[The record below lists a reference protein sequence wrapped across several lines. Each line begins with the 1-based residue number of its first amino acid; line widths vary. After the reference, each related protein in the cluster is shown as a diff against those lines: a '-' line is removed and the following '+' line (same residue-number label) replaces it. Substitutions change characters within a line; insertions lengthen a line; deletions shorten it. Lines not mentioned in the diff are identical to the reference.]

1 MILSSAAKFA
11 SKLAFGLSFA
21 ALSMQALAQTSA
33 AIPPASYG
41 NRQAGQF
48 GDRTSGTFG
57 DIDQGHYG
65 DTASGNFREQNY
77 SRAQEGQVRP
87 VTAKPLP
94 STVSSPYITLSK
106 PADEPVA
113 DSKPKTQKKK

>member
-11 SKLAFGLSFA
+11 SKLGLGLIGA
-21 ALSMQALAQTSA
+21 VLSMQALAQTAS
-33 AIPPASYG
+33 AIPPAAYG

-65 DTASGNFREQNY
+65 DTATGSFREENY
-77 SRAQEGQVRP
+77 SRAQEAQVRP

-94 STVSSPYITLSK
+94 ATGSSPYITLSK

-113 DSKPKTQKKK
+113 DSKTKTSKKK

>member
-1 MILSSAAKFA
+1 MTFSSV
-11 SKLAFGLSFA
+11 SKLGFGLVA
-21 ALSMQALAQTSA
+21 AAMSMQALAQTSA
-33 AIPPASYG
+33 AIPPAAYG

-65 DTASGNFREQNY
+65 DTATGSFRQENY
-77 SRAQEGQVRP
+77 SRAQEAQVRP
-87 VTAKPLP
+87 LTAQPLP
-94 STVSSPYITLSK
+94 ATVSSPYITLSK

-113 DSKPKTQKKK
+113 DSKSKTQKKK